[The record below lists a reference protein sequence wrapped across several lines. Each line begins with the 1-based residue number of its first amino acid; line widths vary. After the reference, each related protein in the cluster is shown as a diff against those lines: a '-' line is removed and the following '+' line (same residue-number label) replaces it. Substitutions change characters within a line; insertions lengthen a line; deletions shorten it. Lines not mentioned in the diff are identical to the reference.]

1 MQDKNMKPPRPYDA
15 QDNRELFE
23 DVFSVASTTDCTGLI
38 PAAPDSAAQVE
49 SYGEIYDIPL
59 SRNTQTGNS
68 ANSISNGTNL
78 SGRSSFFVR
87 LRLILSGFGL

>member
-68 ANSISNGTNL
+68 SNSGEPGIPGKKKPSAP
-78 SGRSSFFVR
+78 SSRS
-87 LRLILSGFGL
+87 

>member
-68 ANSISNGTNL
+68 ANSGEPGIPEKKKPSAP
-78 SGRSSFFVR
+78 SSRS
-87 LRLILSGFGL
+87 